1 MLKSRRRYHIAP
13 DSPRKRQKAA
23 SHTRILEA
31 ARALF
36 RERGYDETT
45 ARDIAAQAGLSV
57 GSLFLHF
64 ESKADIFKAV
74 IWANN
79 ETKYDL
85 MRRLVPTRARVKE
98 RLLRMA
104 EISYEQETAQ
114 LPLVAIMQS
123 YQWLWDAGSEQ
134 EYRAT
139 IEPIAEIMQQ
149 ILEDGIRNGE
159 IRPDADLEAAVQC
172 LIASHVWN
180 YRAAVFRD
188 ADATALAKRAS
199 RAIDVIIDGL
209 HPRRAGPSDDALFP

>member
-1 MLKSRRRYHIAP
+1 MLKGRRRYHIAP

-23 SHTRILEA
+23 SHDRILEA

-36 RERGYDETT
+36 RERGYDGTT
-45 ARDIAAQAGLSV
+45 ARDIAERAGLSV

-79 ETKYDL
+79 EVKYDL
-85 MRRLVPTRARVKE
+85 IRGVIPSPLRVKE
-98 RLLRMA
+98 KLLRMA

-114 LPLVAIMQS
+114 LPLVAVMQS
-123 YQWLWDAGSEQ
+123 YQWLWDASAEQ
-134 EYRAT
+134 GYRAT
-139 IEPIAEIMQQ
+139 IEPIAEIMRQV
-149 ILEDGIRNGE
+149 LEDGIRSGE

-180 YRAAVFRD
+180 YRAAVFAD
-188 ADATALAKRAS
+188 ADVAALARRAG

-209 HPRRAGPSDDALFP
+209 RPSPGGALFP